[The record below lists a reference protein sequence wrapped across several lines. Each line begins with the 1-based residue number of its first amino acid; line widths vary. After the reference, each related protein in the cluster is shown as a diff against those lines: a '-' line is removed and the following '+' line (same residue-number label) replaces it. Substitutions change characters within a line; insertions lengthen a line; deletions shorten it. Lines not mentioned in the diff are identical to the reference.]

1 MSLWAGALVATAVA
15 FLGAAVWGLSR
26 AIVGLSAQL
35 AVLTLVVHDVRD
47 QVAALDPYQTR
58 E

>member
-1 MSLWAGALVATAVA
+1 MILAVWLLVGAVVI
-15 FLGAAVWGLSR
+15 LGAAVWSLGR
-26 AIVGLSAQL
+26 AVVGLSAQL

-47 QVAALDPYQTR
+47 QVGALTARR